1 MKQNWTIDK
10 IKGFRII
17 EEKYI
22 IDLAFLDS
30 SCDQYQYYVISILP
44 NVEYVDGVWVPGSF
58 WSFHFHSHP
67 PDRIPPSWL
76 ANPHNPAMR
85 PHTMSKGPLTWCM
98 ILSDPWC
105 SWLGEARTP
114 PANARFRGT
123 HKKTA
128 KLILNPYYTMPTCY
142 TNFSETL
149 RIVWTGVLIYLW
161 YASLDHLPKVF
172 IKWSWTPCPAA
183 VVTAPIQKLLP
194 ENCPLHPHAAWS
206 MIGLSWIKL
215 DVLVDCHTISV

>member
-1 MKQNWTIDK
+1 MTGKSPQPSHETPHHVEGTSDMMHDPVGALVLMTGGDQN
-10 IKGFRII
+10 
-17 EEKYI
+17 
-22 IDLAFLDS
+22 
-30 SCDQYQYYVISILP
+30 
-44 NVEYVDGVWVPGSF
+44 
-58 WSFHFHSHP
+58 P
-67 PDRIPPSWL
+67 PPP
-76 ANPHNPAMR
+76 PP
-85 PHTMSKGPLTWCM
+85 P
-98 ILSDPWC
+98 
-105 SWLGEARTP
+105 P
-114 PANARFRGT
+114 PANARSRGT

-128 KLILNPYYTMPTCY
+128 KLILNTYYTMPTCY

-215 DVLVDCHTISV
+215 DVLVDCHTISS